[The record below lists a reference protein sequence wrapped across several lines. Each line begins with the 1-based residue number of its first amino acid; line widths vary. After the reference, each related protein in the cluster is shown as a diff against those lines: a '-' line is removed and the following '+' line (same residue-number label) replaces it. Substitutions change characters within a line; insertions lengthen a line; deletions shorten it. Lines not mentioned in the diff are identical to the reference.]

1 VALALIF
8 AIQRS
13 DPGPFYLFDE
23 IDAALDMT
31 YRSAVATMITK
42 QSNNSQFITTT
53 FKPELAEKAQKFY
66 GISFTKQKVST
77 IKQIDRI
84 EALRTINE
92 SMRIAGEEPRAAAV
106 APAVDGG
113 PCQPISSFVPS
124 FVVVVAHHC
133 EYCC

>member
-1 VALALIF
+1 M
-8 AIQRS
+8 
-13 DPGPFYLFDE
+13 FDE

-31 YRSAVATMITK
+31 YRSAVAAMITK

-77 IKQIDRI
+77 IKQIDRT

-92 SMRIAGEEPRAAAV
+92 SMRIAGEEPRAV
-106 APAVDGG
+106 APAVDAGTVG
-113 PCQPISSFVPS
+113 FCRPVG
-124 FVVVVAHHC
+124 A
-133 EYCC
+133 Y

>member
-1 VALALIF
+1 MALALIF

-31 YRSAVATMITK
+31 YRSAIATMITK

-77 IKQIDRI
+77 IKQIDRT

-92 SMRIAGEEPRAAAV
+92 SMRIAGEESVRPI
-106 APAVDGG
+106 APAVDAATTTTAAAAGIQCIYICKKMFFF
-113 PCQPISSFVPS
+113 P
-124 FVVVVAHHC
+124 
-133 EYCC
+133 E